1 MKARIEHLGKSF
13 TVDLS
18 KPIDISIA
26 LSPTGPRAWYVE
38 PMIIAPVKSGVFTG
52 SVKEGGSV
60 NFNNVFFNPHGHGTH
75 TESYGHIAEEVV
87 SVNKVLREFFF
98 IAELISVTPQ
108 QVMVESEWRKP
119 CDSIITLQQVQE
131 ALAKKSA
138 EALIIRTLPNT
149 LDKLTKNYSATNFT
163 YIEHEA
169 LAWLAEQ
176 GIRHLLVDLPSVD
189 REHDGGLLKAHHAFW
204 NYPNAT
210 RDFATITEFVFIKEE
225 VKDGT
230 YFLNLQVAAL
240 ENDAAPSRP
249 LLFAIED

>member
-1 MKARIEHLGKSF
+1 MKARIEHLGNSF

-38 PMIIAPVKSGVFTG
+38 PMTIEPVKSDAFTG
-52 SVKEGGSV
+52 RVKEGGSV

-87 SVNKVLREFFF
+87 SVNQVLKDFFF
-98 IAELISVTPQ
+98 IAELISITPQ
-108 QVMVESEWRKP
+108 QLEEESEWRIKG
-119 CDSIITLQQVQE
+119 DSIITLDQVKK
-131 ALAKKSA
+131 ALDDKSV
-138 EALIIRTLPNT
+138 EALIIRTLPNS
-149 LDKLTKNYSATNFT
+149 LDKLTQNYSASNFT

-169 LAWLAEQ
+169 LSWLAQQ

-204 NYPNAT
+204 NYPEAT
-210 RDFATITEFVFIKEE
+210 REFATITEFVFIKDE

-249 LLFAIED
+249 VIFQIES